1 MGLDKMILKFTQ
13 RDKSVKIEE
22 GTTEGQFPLSV
33 KSQLQ
38 AIAIKTMRC

>member
-13 RDKSVKIEE
+13 RDKSEKIEE
-22 GTTEGQFPLSV
+22 ETTEGQFPLSV